1 MSRPDFVTNEDIL
14 RWSEKI
20 DQDLPKNLASD
31 AIIREVCYAGQW
43 LVEQLQ
49 ELQVPDEIV
58 ARLQYTAGKLSFGR
72 DPWEMHRGLLLAYED
87 NQLVFEPEL
96 EELN

>member
-1 MSRPDFVTNEDIL
+1 MPRPDFVTNEDIL

-20 DQDLPKNLASD
+20 DQDLPPNLASD

-43 LVEQLQ
+43 LVEQLR
-49 ELQVPDEIV
+49 ELQVPEEIM

-72 DPWEMHRGLLLAYED
+72 DPWDMHRGLLLAYED
-87 NQLVFEPEL
+87 NQLDFETDSEL
-96 EELN
+96 LN